1 MNKITKIAI
10 SFLFL
15 SMFGVGFS
23 QHQHNLFVEL
33 FPEQKS
39 LLIKQELIYHNTS
52 ENTLYKI
59 VLNDWNNS
67 FSEKNTPLAKRFS
80 DEHYRGFHL
89 ANFKD
94 RGSTNNLSILDSEK
108 RIVDWCRPDKHP
120 DIVEVLLSK
129 PLKSG
134 EKITLNL
141 LYYVKIP
148 NNKFT
153 NYGFEIGG
161 GYSLKNWLLT
171 PARIENNTFVTYS
184 NLNLDDI
191 ANAPFDIKMSLK
203 MSKFLKLSSDLNVG
217 IPEIDLSNQTYFLE
231 GQNRTNFSLFIEPSQ
246 TYSSYKNDLVEVVTN
261 LNDSKVDVIQKAV
274 VIDKIVNFVDQNL
287 GAYPH
292 KKITVSQ
299 TDYDRNPFY
308 GLNQLPSFISPFPN
322 ELLFELKFL
331 KTYIN
336 TFLEKSLRLDP
347 RKDNWIYDGIQVY
360 LMMNYIDENYPE
372 LKMMGNISKLKIL
385 KGYHLMDI
393 SFNEQYSYFYLLM
406 ARKNLDQ
413 AIGDLKDTSLKF
425 NEQISG
431 KYRAGLSLK
440 YLDSYLG
447 DSIVSTSIKQFYTKN
462 RKQQT
467 NRTDFEK
474 ELKIKT
480 DKNLNWFFETVV
492 DSRDLIDYKFHNVTK
507 TNDSI
512 TATIHNKTG
521 TAVPFP
527 VYGIK
532 DKKVVFKEWF
542 EGFSTDSTITLP
554 NNQADK
560 IVINYNN
567 EVPEFNLRNNW
578 RSVSDFHITNKPFK
592 FVFFQDLEDPKYN
605 QILYVPILNYNL
617 YDGLMP
623 GMRFYNKTI
632 LNKPFIYDINP
643 VWGVKSKTFVG
654 SFSFLYTQNNRETN
668 WYQTIYSMSGSR
680 FHYAPD
686 AEFYKFNPILIFRR
700 RESDLRDNHKEQ
712 LLFRYVMIDRQQT
725 DFIDTESTDEYQDYS
740 IFNVKYLNV
749 RTEVLSHYSFKGDLQ
764 IDRTFGKASFEVDF
778 RKLYDNNRQFNIR
791 WYAGSFLYQ
800 NTDTD
805 YYDFGISQVNDYLF
819 DYNLYGRSETSGFFS
834 QQYVVGEGA
843 FKSQLDTKLSNK
855 WLTTLNTSYSIWNW
869 IELYGD
875 IGLIKN
881 ENISP
886 EFIYESGIRLNLLTD
901 YFEIYLPIH
910 SSNGWEIN
918 QGSYFSKM
926 RFMFTLNPNTLIGLF
941 TRKWF

>member
-1 MNKITKIAI
+1 
-10 SFLFL
+10 
-15 SMFGVGFS
+15 
-23 QHQHNLFVEL
+23 
-33 FPEQKS
+33 
-39 LLIKQELIYHNTS
+39 
-52 ENTLYKI
+52 
-59 VLNDWNNS
+59 
-67 FSEKNTPLAKRFS
+67 
-80 DEHYRGFHL
+80 
-89 ANFKD
+89 
-94 RGSTNNLSILDSEK
+94 
-108 RIVDWCRPDKHP
+108 
-120 DIVEVLLSK
+120 
-129 PLKSG
+129 
-134 EKITLNL
+134 
-141 LYYVKIP
+141 
-148 NNKFT
+148 
-153 NYGFEIGG
+153 
-161 GYSLKNWLLT
+161 
-171 PARIENNTFVTYS
+171 
-184 NLNLDDI
+184 
-191 ANAPFDIKMSLK
+191 
-203 MSKFLKLSSDLNVG
+203 
-217 IPEIDLSNQTYFLE
+217 
-231 GQNRTNFSLFIEPSQ
+231 
-246 TYSSYKNDLVEVVTN
+246 
-261 LNDSKVDVIQKAV
+261 
-274 VIDKIVNFVDQNL
+274 VDQNL

-292 KKITVSQ
+292 KKITISQ

-322 ELLFELKFL
+322 DLLFELKFL

-440 YLDSYLG
+440 YLDNYLG

-462 RKQQT
+462 LKQQT

-492 DSRDLIDYKFHNVTK
+492 DSRDLIDYKFHNVIK

-725 DFIDTESTDEYQDYS
+725 DFIDTESKDEYQDYS

-805 YYDFGISQVNDYLF
+805 FYDFGISQVNDYLF
-819 DYNLYGRSETSGFFS
+819 DYNLYGRSETTGFFS

-881 ENISP
+881 ENISQ

-918 QGSYFSKM
+918 QGGYFSKM